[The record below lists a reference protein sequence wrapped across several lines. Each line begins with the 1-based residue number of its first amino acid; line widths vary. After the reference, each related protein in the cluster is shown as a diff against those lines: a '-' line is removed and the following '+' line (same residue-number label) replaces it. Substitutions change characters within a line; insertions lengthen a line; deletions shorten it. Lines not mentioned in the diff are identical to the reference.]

1 MFFIRYNQIPKL
13 ILVAVEYLRL
23 LFYNTLPGILHEDCH
38 YYFMRRLGRLSLRCI
53 RAERSTAKTK
63 RAPNTLGDCSPA
75 LACGA
80 HSLALPARAHLSWRA
95 VPGSVVGKITLLAI
109 TLLLAACLPLNSTL
123 PTETPMLT
131 ATPIPTQTIAWFP
144 PSATPTLLA
153 FPTYTAT
160 PEMGPGIGKET
171 LSDDFSDDSVWD
183 TATSNQGSA
192 AISRNR
198 LTLAVQPKYYL
209 ASMRH
214 ELIVSDFYAEI
225 TARPSLCRGDDNYG
239 LVVRGI
245 GSSFYRFV
253 LACNGE
259 VRAERVSGGTRL
271 SIHEPVSS
279 GDAPAAPGEVR
290 IGVWAV
296 GGDMRL
302 FLNGRYQFS
311 VTEGTFPSGGLGV
324 FVRSA
329 GDTLTTVTFS
339 DLAVYEVNYIPPTK
353 TPLP

>member
-1 MFFIRYNQIPKL
+1 M
-13 ILVAVEYLRL
+13 
-23 LFYNTLPGILHEDCH
+23 
-38 YYFMRRLGRLSLRCI
+38 SLRGGCSS
-53 RAERSTAKTK
+53 RRHLRRTAFGAVQVSNLMLS
-63 RAPNTLGDCSPA
+63 RQTLNRKFPYFIGDCFA
-75 LACGA
+75 
-80 HSLALPARAHLSWRA
+80 SLAM
-95 VPGSVVGKITLLAI
+95 
-109 TLLLAACLPLNSTL
+109 TLLLVACLPLNSTL
-123 PTETPMLT
+123 PTEPPMLT
-131 ATPIPTQTIAWFP
+131 DTPIPTQTIVWFP

-160 PEMGPGIGKET
+160 PEMGPGIGAET
-171 LSDDFSDDSVWD
+171 LSDDFSDDSIWD

-225 TARPSLCRGDDNYG
+225 TARPSLCRGEDNYG

-259 VRAERVSGGTRL
+259 VRAERISGGTRL
-271 SIHEPVSS
+271 SIHEPVPS

-311 VTEGTFPSGGLGV
+311 VMEKTFPSGGLGV